1 MNPYHKYVIHIKGGE
16 VLYLDDKVQHVTQEY
31 NFSLIPPKTNIDFF
45 SVAIKQKLAQSPELI
60 S

>member
-1 MNPYHKYVIHIKGGE
+1 MIHIKGGE

-45 SVAIKQKLAQSPELI
+45 SVAIKQNLAQSPELI